1 MKRDIIKGIAVNNPW
16 DIDKD
21 YLLFTIDYAA
31 KMGFDHVQIVGP
43 IHDVVRGNCDGMTP
57 YRKYSQFNDEKD
69 MPYVEYNLDA
79 VNAACDKAAAYGIKT
94 YMWHHELELPNNF
107 REAFPETLNS
117 YGDVEVT
124 HPIIKD
130 FLENKIIDFFYYY
143 PNMDGL
149 ILTLHET
156 KYPLLKLK
164 NQKLDKIQRV
174 RYVTQIL
181 YDTCKAL
188 GKELIVRPFASIEED
203 YQMMLNAYEEIS
215 TDMMVM
221 DKWTQFDWSL
231 TMPHNRFFYKIQ
243 KNPLFVEADIFGEFF
258 GKGHLPLMLKNH
270 IAAKFAYCE
279 GFSPKGY
286 VARIDRSEQIPFG
299 GVNEVNNEILRA
311 YYFGEDP
318 DAAID
323 AFMETKYPGAGSL
336 VKAIMEKT
344 EDVLIKTIWIKGY
357 YYSQLSLFPNIN
369 HSKNHFYFEMMR
381 ENSDIASD
389 EWFIPK
395 DWEPVT
401 IQAIIEEKETAV
413 REAKALYEQVCA
425 LEDKIEA
432 KEYKKLWTKFSNLK
446 LVTQIWLELTK
457 MFIHYVRYFETR
469 DEQQKTA
476 LKKAM
481 EDIVALSDKGIEILG
496 DAFYC
501 AGTRDAFRKG
511 SDSNVVQNLVDEIWE
526 SFELELEATE
536 RLEKEQ
542 NLLDFIICG
551 GGMEG
556 HRLQKEV
563 NFSDTFAHNG
573 AICRIPGD
581 IRGAK
586 WCSINAHG
594 WFSYEMAVKPGAV
607 NTFIIEA
614 EGYDGEMDTLV
625 TIGDT
630 EYEIHEKTTDK
641 IEISLSYTAPED
653 ESVVRIRF
661 DKLSG
666 HTPCVYSIRVTK

>member
-1 MKRDIIKGIAVNNPW
+1 MKRDMIKGIAVNNPW

-69 MPYVEYNLDA
+69 MPYVEHNLDA
-79 VNAACDKAAAYGIKT
+79 VNAACEKAAAYGIKT

-107 REAFPETLNS
+107 REAYPETLNN
-117 YGDVEVT
+117 YGDIEVT

-130 FLENKIIDFFYYY
+130 FLENKIIDFFYHY
-143 PNMDGL
+143 PKMDGL

-174 RYVTQIL
+174 KYVTQIL
-181 YDTCKAL
+181 YDTCKSL

-215 TDMMVM
+215 TDMLVM

-231 TMPHNRFFYKIQ
+231 TMPHNQFFKKIQ

-258 GKGHLPLMLKNH
+258 GKGHLPLMLKDH
-270 IAAKFAYCE
+270 IAKKFEYCE
-279 GFSPKGY
+279 SFAPKGY
-286 VARIDRSEQIPFG
+286 VARIDRSGQIPFG
-299 GVNEVNNEILRA
+299 GVNEVNNDIMRA
-311 YYFGEDP
+311 HYYGEDP

-323 AFMETKYPGAGSL
+323 AFMEAKYPGAGAE
-336 VKAIMEKT
+336 VKAIMERT
-344 EDVLIKTIWIKGY
+344 EEVLIKTIWVKGY

-381 ENSDIASD
+381 KNSEIASN

-395 DWEPVT
+395 NWKPVT
-401 IQAIIEEKETAV
+401 IESIMEEKDEAV
-413 REAKALYEQVCA
+413 KEAAELYDKLCA
-425 LEDKIEA
+425 LEDKIDAE
-432 KEYKKLWTKFSNLK
+432 EFKKIRTKFCNLK
-446 LVTQIWLELTK
+446 LVTEIWRELTRI
-457 MFIHYVRYFETR
+457 FINYVKFFETR
-469 DEQQKTA
+469 DEQYKTA
-476 LKKAM
+476 LKQAI
-481 EDIVALSDKGIEILG
+481 DAIVALSDKGMEELG
-496 DAFYC
+496 EKFYC
-501 AGTRDAFRKG
+501 ASTKEVFWKG
-511 SDSNVVQNLVDEIWE
+511 SGSNAVNKLVGEIWE
-526 SFELELEATE
+526 SFELELEATQ
-536 RLEKEQ
+536 RLEKEEG
-542 NLLDFIICG
+542 LVDFIVCG

-556 HRLQKEV
+556 HKLQKEV

-581 IRGAK
+581 MRGAK

-594 WFSYEMAVKPGAV
+594 WFSYEVAVKPGEE

-614 EGYDGEMDTLV
+614 EGFNGEMDALV
-625 TIGDT
+625 TIGT
-630 EYEIHEKTTDK
+630 KEYEIHEKTEGK
-641 IEISLSYTAPED
+641 KEIRFTYAAAAD
-653 ESVVRIRF
+653 EKAARIRV

-666 HTPCVYSIRVTK
+666 NTPCVYAIKVM